1 MTHKLALHPDRL
13 FPADPA
19 TRAIARELY
28 STVKGLPII
37 SPHGH
42 TDPEWF
48 ATNAPFG
55 NATDLLLKPDHY
67 VFRMLYSQGVAL
79 EDLGIGGVE
88 VDPRAAWR
96 LFAER
101 YHLFRGTP
109 SRIWLDW
116 VFAEAFGMDVLLE
129 ASTADTY
136 FETITEALA
145 TEAFRPRA
153 LFEQFNIEVIATT
166 ESPLDTLEHH
176 DAIRASGWGGK
187 VITAYRP
194 DPVVD
199 PDFEGFADS
208 LVRLSQMTGE
218 DCQSW
223 RGYLA
228 AHRQRRAAFAARGA
242 TSTDHGHPTALTA
255 DLPPAQAE
263 ASSARSVAA
272 TSPRRRPNSSAGKC

>member
-1 MTHKLALHPDRL
+1 MTHRLALHPDRL

-28 STVKGLPII
+28 AGVKDLPIV

-67 VFRMLYSQGVAL
+67 VFRMLHSQGVAM
-79 EDLGIGGVE
+79 EDLGIGGGE

-116 VFAEAFGMDVLLE
+116 VFAEAFGMEVLLE
-129 ASTADTY
+129 AGTADAY
-136 FETITEALA
+136 FETITAALA

-153 LFEQFNIEVIATT
+153 LFERFNIEVIATT
-166 ESPLDTLEHH
+166 ESPIDTLEHH
-176 DAIRASGWGGK
+176 DAIRASGWGQG
-187 VITAYRP
+187 
-194 DPVVD
+194 DH
-199 PDFEGFADS
+199 
-208 LVRLSQMTGE
+208 RLSPGPGGG
-218 DCQSW
+218 SRL
-223 RGYLA
+223 RG
-228 AHRQRRAAFAARGA
+228 
-242 TSTDHGHPTALTA
+242 
-255 DLPPAQAE
+255 
-263 ASSARSVAA
+263 V
-272 TSPRRRPNSSAGKC
+272 C